1 MVTNSLDDLIVFV
14 RVVELKTF
22 AAVAENLGL
31 PPSVI
36 SKQIT
41 RLEKNVGARLL
52 NRTTH
57 GVSPTEIGRAIYA
70 HGYNIFLESK
80 AIDGLVSDFQSEPL
94 GLLRVTSP
102 VAFGNAHIVP
112 LIAEFQKRNPK
123 VLLSLE
129 LNNQYI
135 DVAEDGVDL
144 VLRITNDLKQNLM
157 ARPLAKI
164 RYVLC
169 ASPNYLNAHR
179 ALDTPEDLRK
189 HKCLIY
195 GRCRAHD
202 MWHFIDEAG
211 TKISV
216 KVMGGIVANST
227 EALRTLALQDQ
238 GIALLPLFSVG
249 EDIKK
254 GNLRAMLPT
263 VIPQGQFGNMLYAA
277 YLPNPFLPPKVRV
290 FIDFLVER
298 FGDEPYWDSVLK

>member
-1 MVTNSLDDLIVFV
+1 M
-14 RVVELKTF
+14 
-22 AAVAENLGL
+22 
-31 PPSVI
+31 
-36 SKQIT
+36 
-41 RLEKNVGARLL
+41 
-52 NRTTH
+52 
-57 GVSPTEIGRAIYA
+57 
-70 HGYNIFLESK
+70 
-80 AIDGLVSDFQSEPL
+80 SDFQSEPL